1 MLDFFS
7 SYHDNDFYT
16 IIIDRYEYIINLS
29 NISY

>member
-7 SYHDNDFYT
+7 SYQDNDFYA